1 MNDKIKIVL
10 LEDNEYEIK
19 QFEKYI
25 NERDDIFLIGKTNS
39 SDEALKL
46 VEKYT
51 PEIIILDLEL
61 HEGKGSGFEFLN
73 NLKHLALNNTPLKIV
88 TTNIASNIIYDKL
101 HKDFVDLIF
110 YKKQSDYS
118 PKLVIESSMLLL
130 QTPVVSNNRTI
141 ANNINTNER
150 NEELCNRIN
159 KELDLIGISYKLKGR
174 DYIFDAVYYLLTNDN
189 DDITVFQYLSNKY
202 KLLTSSISRAI
213 QTAIN
218 HTWRTTAIEDL
229 RVHYTA
235 QINYNTGV
243 PTPTEF
249 IYFLV
254 KKIRN

>member
-1 MNDKIKIVL
+1 MSEKIKIVL

-19 QFEKYI
+19 QFENYI
-25 NERDDIFLIGKTNS
+25 NKRDNIVLVGKTKF
-39 SDEALKL
+39 SDEAISL
-46 VEKYT
+46 VKNFS
-51 PEIIILDLEL
+51 PDVVILDLEL
-61 HEGKGSGFEFLN
+61 HEGAGSGFEFIN
-73 NLKHLALNNTPLKIV
+73 NLKNISLDINPLKIV

-110 YKKQSDYS
+110 YKKQTDYS
-118 PKLVIESSMLLL
+118 PKLVIESALLLL
-130 QTPVVSNNRTI
+130 QTSEVKGKNNVKDTKEKDDKLCRE
-141 ANNINTNER
+141 INE
-150 NEELCNRIN
+150 
-159 KELDLIGISYKLKGR
+159 ELDLIGISYKLKGR

-189 DDITVFQYLSNKY
+189 NDITVFQYLSNKY

-229 RVHYTA
+229 RTHYTA